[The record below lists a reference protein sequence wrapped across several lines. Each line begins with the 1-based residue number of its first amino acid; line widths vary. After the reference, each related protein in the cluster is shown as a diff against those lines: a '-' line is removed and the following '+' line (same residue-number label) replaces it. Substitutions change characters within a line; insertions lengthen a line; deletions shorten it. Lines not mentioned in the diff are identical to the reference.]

1 MPSNRAG
8 ICRPWSS
15 PRLSVSCSTPGFRAQ
30 QRRHEMQ
37 HHHSADILAIHLVCK
52 DLAVRSACLVDQQD
66 YETLVQLFTP
76 DATLV
81 RPGGSPLVGRE
92 QILASYQSK
101 PRERLTRH
109 FITNS
114 VVYEAD
120 VDSAR
125 MTSYVL
131 LWSTTGDTPL
141 EAFGRKADARQAA
154 GQFDDIIV
162 RTDEGWRIA
171 QRSASFQMYRE

>member
-1 MPSNRAG
+1 M
-8 ICRPWSS
+8 
-15 PRLSVSCSTPGFRAQ
+15 
-30 QRRHEMQ
+30 
-37 HHHSADILAIHLVCK
+37 
-52 DLAVRSACLVDQQD
+52 
-66 YETLVQLFTP
+66 
-76 DATLV
+76 
-81 RPGGSPLVGRE
+81 
-92 QILASYQSK
+92 
-101 PRERLTRH
+101 
-109 FITNS
+109 
-114 VVYEAD
+114 VYEAD